1 MNNILII
8 GACGVGKT
16 WVMKHLLS
24 IDDKRFKLG
33 KINFHE
39 NDSLIIVGKYD
50 GTIFEGS
57 DRLAMTAITDISRVI
72 AYAKGKKT
80 IWEGDRF
87 MNSTFIDKAKPII
100 MRIMGDGQEGRRKR
114 GSQQSERQVKAIS
127 TRGSKITPHMNFKNS
142 SESLSYLLQQ

>member
-16 WVMKHLLS
+16 WVMKQLLC

-39 NDSLIIVGKYD
+39 NDSRIIVGKYD
-50 GTIFEGS
+50 GSVFEGS

-80 IWEGDRF
+80 VWEGDRF
-87 MNSTFIDKAKPII
+87 MNSTFIEKAKPIVL
-100 MRIMGDGQEGRRKR
+100 RIMGDGQEGRRKR
-114 GSQQSERQVKAIS
+114 GSQQSERQIKAIA
-127 TRGSKITPHMNFKNS
+127 TRVSKITPHMTFDNS
-142 SESLSYLLQQ
+142 EECLIYLLQQ